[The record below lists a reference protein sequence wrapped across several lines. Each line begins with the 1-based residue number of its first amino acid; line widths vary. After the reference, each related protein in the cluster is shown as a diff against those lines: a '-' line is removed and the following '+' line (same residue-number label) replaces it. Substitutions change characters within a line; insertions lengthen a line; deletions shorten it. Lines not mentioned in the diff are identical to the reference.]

1 MVRLQHGS
9 QFLVILNFNAKSNLE
24 ENAIFQEN
32 LMIFNE
38 VMSVAR
44 CDMDLMHYA
53 YVAYTSFSHFQQ
65 VWVEESRE
73 NFNLPV
79 PLSNQSFGQS
89 FKLGS
94 MRFTPI

>member
-44 CDMDLMHYA
+44 CDMDLMH
-53 YVAYTSFSHFQQ
+53 F
-65 VWVEESRE
+65 
-73 NFNLPV
+73 
-79 PLSNQSFGQS
+79 
-89 FKLGS
+89 
-94 MRFTPI
+94 M